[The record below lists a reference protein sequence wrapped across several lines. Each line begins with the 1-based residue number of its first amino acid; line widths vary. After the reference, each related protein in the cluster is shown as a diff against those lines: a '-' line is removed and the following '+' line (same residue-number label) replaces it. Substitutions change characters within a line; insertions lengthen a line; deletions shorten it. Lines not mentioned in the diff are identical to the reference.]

1 MVHKQS
7 GRQGIFQNVDFEN
20 LDLLIRR
27 FEHLFSVVVPFTAV
41 ASALVI
47 IGILIFSLG
56 SSPLIAFKALFEGAF
71 GTTYDIATSLNR
83 ATPLILTGLG
93 LAVAYSGNV
102 FNIGGEGQI
111 LMGGLAATI
120 VGVYV
125 KGLPP
130 YIHLPLALIAGF
142 VGGAIWGLIPGYFYA
157 KNGTNLIITTIM
169 LNSVAD
175 GIIQMMVKGPIQEPP
190 GNYPQSPL
198 IQTTAELPLILPGT
212 RLHLGL
218 ILAFL
223 AIVLFYIILYRMP
236 FGYEIRTVG
245 QNTTAA
251 RHAGINVFRTQILLM
266 LISGGL
272 AGLAGASE
280 ILGAQYR
287 LRAAFLPGYGYD
299 AVAVALLGQN
309 NPIGVIIS
317 GIMFGTLKS
326 GAGGMQRATNLPM
339 SLISVTSGL
348 IILFVAASV
357 IMNKLP
363 RYLAK
368 RRSGGKA
375 DDFSAQKPPQQ
386 LKKETDHGV

>member
-1 MVHKQS
+1 MAHKLNV
-7 GRQGIFQNVDFEN
+7 RQGILRIVDNDN

-27 FEHLFSVVVPFTAV
+27 FENLFSLLVPFTAV
-41 ASALVI
+41 ASALAI
-47 IGILIFSLG
+47 IGIMILSLG

-93 LAVAYSGNV
+93 LAVAYSGGV

-111 LMGGLAATI
+111 MMGGLAATI

-125 KGLPP
+125 KGFPP
-130 YIHLPLALIAGF
+130 LIHLPLTLIAGF
-142 VGGAIWGLIPGYFYA
+142 IGGAIWGVIPGYFYA

-175 GIIQMMVKGPIQEPP
+175 GIIHMLVKGPIQEPP

-198 IQTTAELPLILPGT
+198 VQTTAELPLILSGT
-212 RLHLGL
+212 RLHAGF
-218 ILAFL
+218 ILAVL
-223 AIVLFYIILYRMP
+223 AIILFYIILYRTP

-251 RHAGINVFRTQILLM
+251 RHVGINVFRTQVLLM

-272 AGLAGASE
+272 AGLGGASE
-280 ILGAQYR
+280 ILGSQYR
-287 LRAAFLPGYGYD
+287 LRAAFLPGFGYD

-317 GIMFGTLKS
+317 GIMFGALKA
-326 GAGGMQRATNLPM
+326 GAGSMQRATNLPM

-348 IILFVAASV
+348 IIAFVAASI
-357 IMNKLP
+357 IMNKFIK
-363 RYLAK
+363 YLAK
-368 RRSGGKA
+368 KRSSRVVN
-375 DDFSAQKPPQQ
+375 DLSIQMPTQP
-386 LKKETDHGV
+386 LKEETDHVV